1 MICLGQQE
9 RFINENN
16 LRKILYTRAEVKKNN
31 HLTEHLIL
39 LIGQER
45 MQGEIQRKNALN
57 FQISKMS
64 GYRTRFFRVLLQRGK
79 GFSNSQ
85 GIWNNEQC
93 GTYESVHY

>member
-1 MICLGQQE
+1 MPG
-9 RFINENN
+9 RNT
-16 LRKILYTRAEVKKNN
+16 K
-31 HLTEHLIL
+31 
-39 LIGQER
+39 
-45 MQGEIQRKNALN
+45 KNALN

-64 GYRTRFFRVLLQRGK
+64 GYRTRFFRVLLQREK